1 MMKTFRVSPAQRDIF
16 NKMLALDDFAVFIHR
31 SPDGDALGSGAALV
45 KVLRGMGKT
54 AQLVCSDEVPDRLAF
69 ITDGSR
75 DLSLRGEPSVVVSL
89 DVATPALIGDRY
101 SAYAD
106 KVDFCIDHHY
116 TNTMYAAHTI
126 VMPRASSTGEVLYR
140 LFFASGI
147 EIDNYLAEKLYCAV
161 TSDTGCFRYNNVT
174 PAVHRMA
181 ADLVSHGLDTAWIN
195 RRIFEMASIERLR
208 LESRVAELTQLYEN
222 GRVALSYL
230 TLEDMHAL
238 KADEND
244 TDGLVSI
251 PRRIDSVMLS
261 AFIRQTSDGQ
271 VRASLRSECDLN
283 VAEIAATF
291 GGGGH
296 ARAAGCSL
304 GTDISS
310 AVDTMI
316 DTLRL
321 EWRKYVD
328 SHSG

>member
-1 MMKTFRVSPAQRDIF
+1 MLFRSGTVFFLVIAAAVLAAVGTYYYVSGIVNDIG
-16 NKMLALDDFAVFIHR
+16 NSQQMYLNLSNVERIVVDNYIDSIDTSTDYVNIQ
-31 SPDGDALGSGAALV
+31 DGIIS
-45 KVLRGMGKT
+45 
-54 AQLVCSDEVPDRLAF
+54 
-69 ITDGSR
+69 
-75 DLSLRGEPSVVVSL
+75 LSL
-89 DVATPALIGDRY
+89 IH
-101 SAYAD
+101 
-106 KVDFCIDHHY
+106 I
-116 TNTMYAAHTI
+116 
-126 VMPRASSTGEVLYR
+126 
-140 LFFASGI
+140 
-147 EIDNYLAEKLYCAV
+147 
-161 TSDTGCFRYNNVT
+161 
-174 PAVHRMA
+174 
-181 ADLVSHGLDTAWIN
+181 
-195 RRIFEMASIERLR
+195 
-208 LESRVAELTQLYEN
+208 
-222 GRVALSYL
+222 YL

-283 VAEIAATF
+283 VAEIAAKF